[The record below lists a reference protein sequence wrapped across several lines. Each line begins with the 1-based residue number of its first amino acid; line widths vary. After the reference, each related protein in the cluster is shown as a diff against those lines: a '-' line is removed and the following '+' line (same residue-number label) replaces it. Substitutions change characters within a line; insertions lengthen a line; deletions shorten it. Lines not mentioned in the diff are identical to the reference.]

1 MKMHLWWRHLKYFR
15 CVIWLIFNFSLESKR
30 NLRRSQAGVAFPKV
44 IAGITVCQRC
54 NGDLRQHSDGLADRT
69 RQSWWPE
76 RERDRNHVTVESRGK
91 RDNMLGER
99 QNKKLLKD
107 RLRKREW
114 NRPESWEAERKTE
127 RLHENWGGL
136 FRTWGEVLFKLSM
149 TLSHKERF
157 FNEFGSKLSR
167 WSEVE
172 TKSRAYNQVQHH
184 NRQSNPWV

>member
-1 MKMHLWWRHLKYFR
+1 MLP
-15 CVIWLIFNFSLESKR
+15 
-30 NLRRSQAGVAFPKV
+30 FPKWLRGSQSV
-44 IAGITVCQRC
+44 SGVTAIWDSAQMDSLIGQDRA
-54 NGDLRQHSDGLADRT
+54 GDL
-69 RQSWWPE
+69 

-99 QNKKLLKD
+99 QNKKILKD

-114 NRPESWEAERKTE
+114 NRPEPWEAERKTE

-136 FRTWGEVLFKLSM
+136 FRTWGEGLFKLSM